1 MPPIGYRPWLECIAN
16 NDLVTFQEILH
27 KYDDKY
33 KAVLMFQAIVYRR
46 SNFVALLLS
55 HGVDPVPFQT
65 YVREQIMS
73 LRDEG
78 ERAVLEVIEA
88 LLKS

>member
-1 MPPIGYRPWLECIAN
+1 
-16 NDLVTFQEILH
+16 
-27 KYDDKY
+27 
-33 KAVLMFQAIVYRR
+33 MFQAIVYRR

-55 HGVDPVPFQT
+55 RGVDPVPFQT
-65 YVREQIMS
+65 YVQEQIMS